1 MDPLY
6 YAALDLTGNSSDAED
21 IVQEAALKGLR
32 RFETFQE
39 GTDFKAWMMTIV
51 ANTYIDLYR
60 RRRREKPAATE
71 DAVQALAE
79 SESPLRAGDLEFL
92 LPDDV
97 EHALASLPEEQRA
110 AIVLVDVNG
119 LTNQEAAEALGW
131 PLGTVNSRVYRGRAE
146 LRTVLRRAADGHR
159 MLGKGTS
166 RSQSSARRALS
177 SHRPR
182 ALSLSSA
189 AGSGRASDF
198 PMT

>member
-1 MDPLY
+1 MTDLRREFETLLRRHMDPLY

-97 EHALASLPEEQRA
+97 ERALASLPEEQRA

-166 RSQSSARRALS
+166 
-177 SHRPR
+177 
-182 ALSLSSA
+182 
-189 AGSGRASDF
+189 
-198 PMT
+198 

>member
-1 MDPLY
+1 MTDLRRDFETQLRRYMDALY
-6 YAALDLTGNSSDAED
+6 YAALDLSGNSSDADD

-32 RFETFQE
+32 RFDTFQA

-60 RRRREKPAATE
+60 RRRREKPATSEEAR
-71 DAVQALAE
+71 QALEEPE
-79 SESPLRAGDLEFL
+79 SALRAGDLEFL

-97 EHALASLPEEQRA
+97 ERALASLPDAQRA

-146 LRTVLRRAADGHR
+146 LRTILRRAADGHR
-159 MLGKGTS
+159 LLGKGTS
-166 RSQSSARRALS
+166 
-177 SHRPR
+177 
-182 ALSLSSA
+182 
-189 AGSGRASDF
+189 
-198 PMT
+198 

>member
-1 MDPLY
+1 VTELRREFETLLRRHLDPLY
-6 YAALDLTGNSSDAED
+6 YAALDLSGNSSDAED

-32 RFETFQE
+32 RFDTFRE

-60 RRRREKPAATE
+60 RRRREKPAASD
-71 DAVQALAE
+71 DAVRALAE

-97 EHALASLPEEQRA
+97 ERALASLPEEQRA

-146 LRTVLRRAADGHR
+146 LRAVLRRTADEHR
-159 MLGKGTS
+159 VMGKGT
-166 RSQSSARRALS
+166 
-177 SHRPR
+177 
-182 ALSLSSA
+182 
-189 AGSGRASDF
+189 
-198 PMT
+198 T

>member
-1 MDPLY
+1 MTESRREFESQLRRHMDALY
-6 YAALDLTGNSSDAED
+6 YAALDLSGNSSDAED

-32 RFETFQE
+32 RFDSFQT

-60 RRRREKPAATE
+60 RRRREKPAAAQ
-71 DAVQALAE
+71 DAVEAMAD
-79 SESPLRAGDLEFL
+79 SESPLRSGDLEFL

-97 EHALASLPEEQRA
+97 ERALASLPEEQRA

-146 LRTVLRRAADGHR
+146 LRSILRRSADEHR
-159 MLGKGTS
+159 LMGKGTK
-166 RSQSSARRALS
+166 
-177 SHRPR
+177 
-182 ALSLSSA
+182 
-189 AGSGRASDF
+189 
-198 PMT
+198 

>member
-1 MDPLY
+1 VTDLRREFETLLRRHMDPLY
-6 YAALDLTGNSSDAED
+6 YAALDLSGNSSDAED

-60 RRRREKPAATE
+60 KRRREKPAATE

-166 RSQSSARRALS
+166 
-177 SHRPR
+177 
-182 ALSLSSA
+182 
-189 AGSGRASDF
+189 
-198 PMT
+198 

>member
-1 MDPLY
+1 MTDLRRGFEMLLRRHMDNLY
-6 YAALDLTGNSSDAED
+6 YAALDLSGNSSDAED

-32 RFETFQE
+32 RFDSFQE

-79 SESPLRAGDLEFL
+79 SEAPLRAGDLEFL

-97 EHALASLPEEQRA
+97 ERALASLPDEQRA

-146 LRTVLRRAADGHR
+146 LRLQLRRAADGHR

-166 RSQSSARRALS
+166 
-177 SHRPR
+177 
-182 ALSLSSA
+182 
-189 AGSGRASDF
+189 
-198 PMT
+198 

>member
-1 MDPLY
+1 MTDLRREFETLLRRHMDPLY
-6 YAALDLTGNSSDAED
+6 YAALDLSGNSSDAED

-32 RFETFQE
+32 RFETFRE

-60 RRRREKPAATE
+60 KRRREKPAATE

-79 SESPLRAGDLEFL
+79 SESSLRAGDLEFL

-146 LRTVLRRAADGHR
+146 LRMVLRRAADGHR

-166 RSQSSARRALS
+166 
-177 SHRPR
+177 
-182 ALSLSSA
+182 
-189 AGSGRASDF
+189 
-198 PMT
+198 

>member
-6 YAALDLTGNSSDAED
+6 YAALDLSGNSSDAED

-32 RFETFQE
+32 RFETFRE

-60 RRRREKPAATE
+60 KRRREKPAATE
-71 DAVQALAE
+71 DAVQALVE

-166 RSQSSARRALS
+166 
-177 SHRPR
+177 
-182 ALSLSSA
+182 
-189 AGSGRASDF
+189 
-198 PMT
+198 